1 MRQNS
6 ASWKKGARFSNL
18 SLIRLVYWVFTMDK
32 GIYHNSWFQKGRTFR
47 ARKGESTGQEEKVS
61 YFGGEQMNSKES
73 SLEERMQEE
82 MDRFEDDPEYRAEGY
97 YLEVTEKVLKR
108 MSQEG
113 ISRAELARRMD
124 CSKSH
129 ITQLFQGVT
138 NITLETLAKLA
149 VSVNANGSLGL
160 STESSAQVLGM
171 KLRMFP

>member
-1 MRQNS
+1 
-6 ASWKKGARFSNL
+6 
-18 SLIRLVYWVFTMDK
+18 
-32 GIYHNSWFQKGRTFR
+32 
-47 ARKGESTGQEEKVS
+47 
-61 YFGGEQMNSKES
+61 MNSKES

-97 YLEVTEKVLKR
+97 YLEVTEKVLER

-113 ISRAELARRMD
+113 ISKAELARRMD

-149 VSVNANGSLGL
+149 VTVNAEWEFSL
-160 STESSAQVLGM
+160 STESSASDVRDETQDVSTDSVFDPRDRFEALPEQPVVKMNTDTGTGS
-171 KLRMFP
+171 KENYPLHRPGAAPTAS